1 MTLWKS
7 LRKEELSY
15 ALWLVGGFLFLL
27 PLFFISY
34 DFFFMLCFIIWV
46 IILMFDALYI
56 SSANRGDS
64 LDRKIDQ
71 ENLATKD
78 FLILVSKNNSFAYAR
93 CLLIWISFTDVAVRR
108 ITRKLK
114 KSYQRK
120 WSFSTALL
128 FRTGMQSF
136 MSKLMTT
143 LTLILVNTS
152 SSWKLCLL
160 PPNKGIKQCICVTN
174 VFRSNRGVDW
184 ATWKPPWSRW
194 CVHWVHEVWRRGY
207 SRVRIYST
215 FFG

>member
-1 MTLWKS
+1 
-7 LRKEELSY
+7 
-15 ALWLVGGFLFLL
+15 
-27 PLFFISY
+27 
-34 DFFFMLCFIIWV
+34 MLCFIIWV

-160 PPNKGIKQCICVTN
+160 PIRVSSN
-174 VFRSNRGVDW
+174 VY
-184 ATWKPPWSRW
+184 
-194 CVHWVHEVWRRGY
+194 VWQTFFDLTEGLIGLLESRRGQDGAY
-207 SRVRIYST
+207 IGCMKSGDVVTQEFVYTQPSSVNIVIEHYKLLT
-215 FFG
+215 